1 MYERLQE
8 VEDRYDELAAK
19 LVDIEI
25 VTDPHEYHKV
35 AKAHADLEDIVS
47 KWREYKSI
55 KRQIRETEELLHE
68 PLDDEMRDLAQG
80 ELNELKDRVPDIE
93 QELRVMLLPKDPND
107 EKDVIVEIR
116 AAAGGEEA
124 ALFAGELL
132 RVYTRYA
139 ERRGWKPEIM
149 SATETGIGGYRDA
162 VLAIKGRGAYS
173 SLKFESGVHRVQR
186 VPVTESSGR
195 LHTSTIT
202 VAVMPEVEDVE
213 VEIKQDD
220 LEIDTYRSSSAG
232 GQNVQKN
239 ETAVRI
245 THKPTGIIVACQDE
259 RSQLQNKERAMR
271 LLRAH
276 IYEKMR
282 QEQMQEV
289 TEARRLMVG
298 KRRPQREDPH
308 LQLPSEP
315 HNGPPHH
322 LLGLQ
327 HRDIHG
333 WRHPGHDRP
342 SEQRRPGRP
351 AASDRDRVGEEL
363 RV

>member
-1 MYERLQE
+1 MYEKLQE
-8 VEDRYDELAAK
+8 VEDRYEELATK
-19 LVDIEI
+19 LVDVQI
-25 VTDPHEYHKV
+25 VTDPQEYHKV
-35 AKAHADLEDIVS
+35 AKAHSDLEDIVL
-47 KWREYKSI
+47 KWREYKCV
-55 KRQIRETEELLHE
+55 KQQIRETEDLLREH
-68 PLDDEMRDLAQG
+68 LDDDMKELAQG
-80 ELNELKDRVPDIE
+80 ELDELKDQLPIIE
-93 QELRVMLLPKDPND
+93 QDLRVMLLPKDPND

-132 RVYTRYA
+132 RLYTRYA
-139 ERRGWKPEIM
+139 ERRGWKSEIM
-149 SATETGIGGYRDA
+149 NATETGIGGSRDV
-162 VLAIKGRGAYS
+162 VLAIKGNGAYS

-245 THKPTGIIVACQDE
+245 THKPTGIVVACQDE

-289 TEARRLMVG
+289 SDARRLMVG
-298 KRRPQREDPH
+298 SGDCSEKIRTYNFPQ
-308 LQLPSEP
+308 
-315 HNGPPHH
+315 N
-322 LLGLQ
+322 
-327 HRDIHG
+327 
-333 WRHPGHDRP
+333 
-342 SEQRRPGRP
+342 
-351 AASDRDRVGEEL
+351 
-363 RV
+363 

>member
-19 LVDIEI
+19 LVDVEI

-55 KRQIRETEELLHE
+55 KQQIRETEELLHE

-162 VLAIKGRGAYS
+162 VLGIKGCGAYS

-202 VAVMPEVEDVE
+202 VAIMPEVEDVE

-220 LEIDTYRSSSAG
+220 LEIDTFRSSSAG

-245 THKPTGIIVACQDE
+245 THRPTGIVVSCQDE

-271 LLRAH
+271 MLRAH

-282 QEQMQEV
+282 REQMQEV

-298 KRRPQREDPH
+298 SGDRSEKIRTYNFPQNRITDHRINFSTFNIEAYMDGDIQDMIDRLNSADQADR
-308 LQLPSEP
+308 LQATGVE
-315 HNGPPHH
+315 
-322 LLGLQ
+322 
-327 HRDIHG
+327 
-333 WRHPGHDRP
+333 
-342 SEQRRPGRP
+342 
-351 AASDRDRVGEEL
+351 
-363 RV
+363 